1 MSTSPRNVAVPA
13 GPRTLVVT
21 DRVDFFMPK
30 LLASVAVDGFE
41 PLPIDVLRY
50 GALRDDASP
59 QAFTDQVPMLAWP
72 PGVREF
78 SAEALDAGV
87 QPGGEPLDSLLARY
101 EQIAVYSVNP
111 WNADLI
117 NHLVDHWPQDRISII
132 CSDDEIERHWN
143 YQRHAAAEPARTAER
158 DAELR
163 AAFLYPPAVEQAFEG
178 MRRWF
183 IGRAPWEAMLRT
195 GRRSAIE
202 LIPHVPPILNRIA
215 GLERVTRGDKVYRVV
230 LFPKPSV
237 AREHFLAAARTLAR
251 AATAQGLALE
261 IVSFRNDMPTLSPVD
276 GDGAT
281 VWLRCHPYPIAED
294 MYHRIVAAAHGL
306 VIVPRGGLSTIRD
319 AVRYGLDLLSLFP
332 NVPNEYA
339 CRDDIGLQFTPPEQL
354 TLDGEAAQARRQANR
369 TALARYEFAAIA
381 AFRQTYVTPAPHSA
395 TPQAIQDPQPS

>member
-1 MSTSPRNVAVPA
+1 MPPTPENVAPPT

-21 DRVDFFMPK
+21 DRADFFMPK
-30 LLASVAVDGFE
+30 LLASVALDGFE

-50 GALRDDASP
+50 GAVRDDASP

-78 SAEALDAGV
+78 SADGLDAAV
-87 QPGGEPLDSLLARY
+87 QPGGEPLDALLARY
-101 EQIAVYSVNP
+101 AQIAVYSVNP

-117 NHLVDHWPQDRISII
+117 NHLVDRWPQDRISII

-143 YQRHAAAEPARTAER
+143 YQRHAAAEPARTAGR

-195 GRRSAIE
+195 GRRSPIE

-215 GLERVTRGDKVYRVV
+215 GLENVARGGQVYRVV

-237 AREHFLAAARTLAR
+237 AREHFLAAAQTLAR
-251 AATAQGLALE
+251 AATASGLPLE

-276 GDGAT
+276 GGGTT
-281 VWLRCHPYPIAED
+281 VWLRCHPYPIDEA

-332 NVPNEYA
+332 NVPNEFA
-339 CRDDIGLQFTPPEQL
+339 CRDDIGLQFTPPEAL
-354 TLDGEAAQARRQANR
+354 SLNGADAQARRQANR
-369 TALARYEFAAIA
+369 VALARYEFAAVA
-381 AFRQTYVTPAPHSA
+381 AFRQTYVTPAPLSLPA
-395 TPQAIQDPQPS
+395 TEETHPS